1 MNKVSLEGM
10 QFFAYHGFY
19 PQEQKIGTNFI
30 LDIHIFTDFL
40 KATTTDDLSYTID
53 YQVVYQII
61 KEEMSIPSKLLE
73 HVLSRIID
81 RIKVRF
87 GKAMS
92 SFEISIQKKN
102 PPLGGI
108 CDCSKITIAWSK
120 EK

>member
-19 PQEQKIGTNFI
+19 PQEQKIGTMFI
-30 LDIHIFTDFL
+30 LDVHITTDFL
-40 KATTTDDLSYTID
+40 KAATTDDLSCTVD

-81 RIKVRF
+81 RLKVRF
-87 GKAMS
+87 GKAMKS
-92 SFEISIQKKN
+92 LEISIQKKN
-102 PPLGGI
+102 PPLGGV
-108 CDCSKITIAWSK
+108 CDCSKITIQW